1 MSDMTVR
8 PASPDD
14 AAIIVAHRRAMLART
29 RDYGLILF
37 GALLQALAMDLFLV
51 PGQLAAGGVSGVAQ
65 IISRYSGWPIGV
77 MVVVA
82 NIPLF
87 FLGWRGLGGRRFML
101 RTVVAVI
108 VYAVLLDSLRRYL
121 PAGLT
126 TDPVLNSLYGGVIG
140 GVGVGLVFRGQG
152 TSGGTDILAR
162 LLGQWRGIP
171 LSQSYLITDALVVLL
186 AGLTFS
192 WTLALYALVSLYV
205 SGLAA
210 ELAAE
215 GSAVVRT
222 ATIISAKPEA
232 VAAQIMKDLQRG
244 VTTWPGVGMYS
255 GQPRQILFCA
265 VSRAEVGQLKG
276 IIREIDPAAFV
287 VIGQAHEALGEGF
300 KPLQP

>member
-1 MSDMTVR
+1 MWPR
-8 PASPDD
+8 
-14 AAIIVAHRRAMLART
+14 L
-29 RDYGLILF
+29 RDYGLIVI

-65 IISRYSGWPIGV
+65 ILNRYTGWPIGV
-77 MVVVA
+77 MILLG

-87 FLGWRGLGGRRFML
+87 ILGWRGLGGRRFML
-101 RTVVAVI
+101 RTVF
-108 VYAVLLDSLRRYL
+108 AVLAYAALLDALRQVL

-126 TDPVLNSLYGGVIG
+126 QDPVLNSLYGGVIG
-140 GVGVGLVFRGQG
+140 GVGLGLVLRAQA

-171 LSQSYLITDALVVLL
+171 LSQSYLITDAAVVLL

-210 ELAAE
+210 EVTAE

-222 ATIISAKPEA
+222 ATIISARPDE
-232 VAAQIMKDLQRG
+232 VAAQIMKDLERG
-244 VTTWPGVGMYS
+244 VTAWPGVGMYS
-255 GQPRQILFCA
+255 GQPRHILFCA
-265 VSRAEVGQLKG
+265 VSRAEVGQLKA
-276 IIREIDPAAFV
+276 IVHEVDPSAFV

-300 KPLQP
+300 KPLKPSS

>member
-1 MSDMTVR
+1 
-8 PASPDD
+8 
-14 AAIIVAHRRAMLART
+14 MLARV
-29 RDYGLILF
+29 RDYGLIAV

-51 PGQLAAGGVSGVAQ
+51 PGQLAAGGVSGAAQ
-65 IISRYSGWPIGV
+65 IVNRYTGLPIGGLI
-77 MVVVA
+77 VA
-82 NIPLF
+82 ANVPLLI
-87 FLGWRGLGGRRFML
+87 LGWRGLGGRRFMV

-108 VYAVLLDSLRRYL
+108 AYAVLLDSLRRFL

-126 TDPVLNSLYGGVIG
+126 TDPVLNSLYGGVVG
-140 GVGVGLVFRGQG
+140 GVGAGLVLRGQG
-152 TSGGTDILAR
+152 TTGGTDILAR

-210 ELAAE
+210 EVAAE
-215 GSAVVRT
+215 GSAIVRT

-244 VTTWPGVGMYS
+244 VTAWPGVGMYS

-265 VSRAEVGQLKG
+265 VSRAEVGQLKA

-300 KPLQP
+300 KPLKL

>member
-1 MSDMTVR
+1 
-8 PASPDD
+8 
-14 AAIIVAHRRAMLART
+14 MLARV
-29 RDYGLILF
+29 RDYGLIAV

-51 PGQLAAGGVSGVAQ
+51 PGQLAAGGVSGAAQ
-65 IISRYSGWPIGV
+65 IVNRYTGLPIGGLIV
-77 MVVVA
+77 AA
-82 NIPLF
+82 NIPLLI
-87 FLGWRGLGGRRFML
+87 LGWRGLGGRRFMV

-108 VYAVLLDSLRRYL
+108 AYAVLLDSLRRFL

-126 TDPVLNSLYGGVIG
+126 TDPVLNSLYGGVVG
-140 GVGVGLVFRGQG
+140 GVGAGLVLRGQG
-152 TSGGTDILAR
+152 TTGGTDILAR

-210 ELAAE
+210 EVAAE
-215 GSAVVRT
+215 GSAIVRT

-244 VTTWPGVGMYS
+244 VTAWPGVGMYS

-265 VSRAEVGQLKG
+265 VSRAEVGQLKA

-300 KPLQP
+300 KPLKL

>member
-1 MSDMTVR
+1 LLRV
-8 PASPDD
+8 
-14 AAIIVAHRRAMLART
+14 
-29 RDYGLILF
+29 RDYGLILV
-37 GALLQALAMDLFLV
+37 GAVLQALSMDLFLV
-51 PGQLAAGGVSGVAQ
+51 PGQLAAGGVSGAAQ
-65 IISRYSGWPIGV
+65 IINRFTGWPIGV
-77 MVVVA
+77 MIVLG

-87 FLGWRGLGGRRFML
+87 VLGWRGLGGRRFMV

-108 VYAVLLDSLRRYL
+108 SYAVLLDVLRQFL
-121 PAGLT
+121 PPGLT
-126 TDPVLNSLYGGVIG
+126 QDPVLNSLYGGVVG
-140 GVGVGLVFRGQG
+140 GVGLGLVLRGQA

-210 ELAAE
+210 EVAAE

-222 ATIISAKPEA
+222 ATIISTKPEA
-232 VAAQIMKDLQRG
+232 VAAQILKDLERG
-244 VTTWPGVGMYS
+244 VTAWPGVGMYS
-255 GQPRQILFCA
+255 GHPRQILFCA
-265 VSRAEVGQLKG
+265 VSRAEVGPLKA
-276 IIREIDPAAFV
+276 IVREIDPDAFV

-300 KPLQP
+300 KPLRS